1 MRRPTII
8 FGLLTYGTI
17 SMAFAA
23 MLQLGMADRL
33 ATANVLFRLLL
44 IRLLY
49 AVLEADIQLATV
61 ALILF
66 SKQKYSL

>member
-8 FGLLTYGTI
+8 FGLFTHGTI
-17 SMAFAA
+17 GMAFAA
-23 MLQLGMADRL
+23 VLQLGMVDRL
-33 ATANVLFRLLL
+33 ATATALFWLLH

-49 AVLEADIQLATV
+49 AALEADIQLATV